1 MALSFPDIAILIA
14 VFVLAGFVKG
24 AIGLGLPTIA
34 MGLLGAWFSPAT
46 AAAILILPALLTNV
60 WQMAAG
66 PNLVAI
72 VRRHVLM
79 YVFAILGTLLAIGI
93 ITNANTRVATALLG
107 LVLISYAVVGLSGWR
122 FVIRGKSEFWLGQI
136 VGLVSGILNGATGVF
151 VIPSAPFLQAV
162 HRDKD
167 EFVQAIAVSA
177 FVFAVALALGLGLN
191 SALDSTTLVSGTVAL
206 VAAIGGMMVG
216 QALRARLASAVF
228 QNAVFA
234 GLLALGVTMVVRG
247 VLVRSSVDG
256 LSAAKPIATSAQ
268 NPGGFRHSASKTR
281 VNALRLNPPY
291 ALRRVRRPD
300 PPGNLAA
307 LLALHDRDV
316 VLALQVEPE
325 LRAVAEI
332 AAEPH
337 RRVCC
342 DRAAAVENVGD
353 AAGRHADIE
362 RQPVGAEAAGREL
375 ALQQTAGVCDRSHGH
390 PL

>member
-1 MALSFPDIAILIA
+1 MPLSLPDIAILIA

-34 MGLLGAWFSPAT
+34 MGLLGAWFPPAT

-93 ITNANTRVATALLG
+93 ITQANTRVATALLG
-107 LVLISYAVVGLSGWR
+107 LVLVSYAIVGLSGWR
-122 FVIRGKSEFWLGQI
+122 FVVRGKSEFWLGQI

-177 FVFAVALALGLGLN
+177 FVFAVALALGLGLK
-191 SALDSTTLVSGTVAL
+191 SALDSAILVSGSVAL

-216 QALRARLASAVF
+216 QALRARLASAAF

-247 VLVRSSVDG
+247 
-256 LSAAKPIATSAQ
+256 
-268 NPGGFRHSASKTR
+268 
-281 VNALRLNPPY
+281 
-291 ALRRVRRPD
+291 
-300 PPGNLAA
+300 
-307 LLALHDRDV
+307 LL
-316 VLALQVEPE
+316 
-325 LRAVAEI
+325 
-332 AAEPH
+332 
-337 RRVCC
+337 
-342 DRAAAVENVGD
+342 
-353 AAGRHADIE
+353 
-362 RQPVGAEAAGREL
+362 
-375 ALQQTAGVCDRSHGH
+375 
-390 PL
+390 